1 MLKREY
7 FIDWYRGMSSF
18 FRAFKPVLLITD
30 FIPQLRFQLPQIITS
45 LVEFFQADEQWNALD
60 RDLYFANFG
69 NLATSGF
76 GAGSWYRNTE
86 MFQNR
91 FGKCVKDGPERLQN
105 IYFVY
110 LLELRALAK
119 AAPYIRRERLF
130 HVGNEKVAIYYD
142 TLIATSQAS
151 GKNSLYISNF

>member
-18 FRAFKPVLLITD
+18 FRAFKSVLLITD

-142 TLIATSQAS
+142 VLIATS
-151 GKNSLYISNF
+151 